1 MHERVAVSTPSGH
14 VTTPNAIQ
22 ALDTRYYLAWPMRL
36 HQQKSQTRKE
46 GARPQDGGA
55 THVPG
60 CMPPFED
67 VFERSPP
74 AAGAAH
80 QLASGA
86 TEIAITCASAPH
98 HAKRARAPAF
108 VCTYSRDASVLG
120 ISARGEID
128 HPVGPSWVPHRTWQ
142 SLCISHALLSPLPI
156 YHTTTNKSSQPRSP
170 MNEVPAEIL
179 CEILARCVDLSS
191 ARVLMQPS
199 TSIAPMS
206 LCHVC
211 ATWRA
216 IVLATPSFWSHLRFE
231 LPLDWHA
238 NGRPYTGDPA
248 LFARRVEWLRWWR
261 GNLGALAPSL
271 QVELRRTEGAKY
283 RRGRVPAAA
292 ADFLLELLSSA
303 QYISVGRLYRYLVQ
317 RHQEA
322 GYVVATH
329 PRAHTLIATWTS
341 VTEFGGLAAYSQ
353 YLQSVVPQATSTT
366 LRCIAIDHAEL
377 GPQDFAITTNDWSML
392 THLSTLTALVPL
404 KGWFSFIRCLC
415 ALQSGSFRLSFLDKD
430 IVHYTRPSVCTLPCL
445 TVLHIDAAQH
455 RRDRGQYPLRAAF
468 AHLQLPA
475 LRTLSLNSR
484 ARTWYGATAFDD
496 VEAALLAAPA
506 VAKLVLGRYFLSGR
520 GIPPPRRS
528 STRPGILSRPSRGVR
543 RASNACAFR
552 WRVRSRRKCGRALYG
567 EVTFVAS
574 ATSRPV
580 DMGVEHAER
589 SLLMAEVQKCVGDEV
604 VVGFEDE
611 EVDEAPRIT
620 NAWRL
625 MMHEA
630 SMIVDDAYVGP
641 DRSEDGRLVPR
652 EDSEAQS
659 KIVADRRDSQLV
671 VEVKAK
677 RIAAGGCSA
686 RGRRALGRQKVAKR
700 SEPDGRSEQVSARHT
715 RDTSGDSA
723 DTTFCVRWDNRPNEG
738 LVLSVLRRQ
747 SLTQHDRPMRMNCV
761 SPLTTRTPSP
771 SLRTTDTALAV
782 FRGVEMQT
790 GR

>member
-1 MHERVAVSTPSGH
+1 
-14 VTTPNAIQ
+14 
-22 ALDTRYYLAWPMRL
+22 
-36 HQQKSQTRKE
+36 
-46 GARPQDGGA
+46 
-55 THVPG
+55 
-60 CMPPFED
+60 
-67 VFERSPP
+67 
-74 AAGAAH
+74 
-80 QLASGA
+80 
-86 TEIAITCASAPH
+86 
-98 HAKRARAPAF
+98 
-108 VCTYSRDASVLG
+108 
-120 ISARGEID
+120 
-128 HPVGPSWVPHRTWQ
+128 
-142 SLCISHALLSPLPI
+142 
-156 YHTTTNKSSQPRSP
+156 
-170 MNEVPAEIL
+170 MNEVPTEIL

-191 ARVLMQPS
+191 ARVLLQPS

-292 ADFLLELLSSA
+292 ADFLLVLLSSA
-303 QYISVGRLYRYLVQ
+303 QWISVGRLYRYLVQ

-404 KGWFSFIRCLC
+404 KGWFSFIRSLS
-415 ALQSGSFRLSFLDKD
+415 ALQSGSFHLNFLDKD

-484 ARTWYGATAFDD
+484 ARTWYGATALND
-496 VEAALLAAPA
+496 VEAALLSAPA
-506 VAKLVLGRYFLSGR
+506 VTALVLGRYFLSGR
-520 GIPPPRRS
+520 GHPPAMAFFDPTRDPIAPLARCAPRLERLRFAMARPLEQEAWRPFVDRVFAS
-528 STRPGILSRPSRGVR
+528 GVWLDLKRPASTVR
-543 RASNACAFR
+543 
-552 WRVRSRRKCGRALYG
+552 
-567 EVTFVAS
+567 EVTFMAS

-580 DMGVEHAER
+580 DMVVEHAER
-589 SLLMAEVQKCVGDEV
+589 SLLTAEVQKFVGDEV

-611 EVDEAPRIT
+611 GAHEAPRI
-620 NAWRL
+620 
-625 MMHEA
+625 
-630 SMIVDDAYVGP
+630 V
-641 DRSEDGRLVPR
+641 
-652 EDSEAQS
+652 
-659 KIVADRRDSQLV
+659 
-671 VEVKAK
+671 
-677 RIAAGGCSA
+677 
-686 RGRRALGRQKVAKR
+686 
-700 SEPDGRSEQVSARHT
+700 
-715 RDTSGDSA
+715 
-723 DTTFCVRWDNRPNEG
+723 WD
-738 LVLSVLRRQ
+738 L
-747 SLTQHDRPMRMNCV
+747 
-761 SPLTTRTPSP
+761 
-771 SLRTTDTALAV
+771 
-782 FRGVEMQT
+782 
-790 GR
+790 

>member
-1 MHERVAVSTPSGH
+1 MQRACQLDQAVQQWRRSTPYRLR
-14 VTTPNAIQ
+14 AQ
-22 ALDTRYYLAWPMRL
+22 WALQNLQSLR
-36 HQQKSQTRKE
+36 H
-46 GARPQDGGA
+46 
-55 THVPG
+55 
-60 CMPPFED
+60 ED
-67 VFERSPP
+67 AEHSI
-74 AAGAAH
+74 GAAH
-80 QLASGA
+80 QLASCA
-86 TEIAITCASAPH
+86 TDIAITCASAPH
-98 HAKRARAPAF
+98 HAKRGTPPAF
-108 VCTYSRDASVLG
+108 VCTYSRDASVPG

-128 HPVGPSWVPHRTWQ
+128 HPVGPRWVPHRTWQ

-156 YHTTTNKSSQPRSP
+156 YHTTLKQSSQPQSP
-170 MNEVPAEIL
+170 MNEVPTEIL

-191 ARVLMQPS
+191 ARALMQPS

-238 NGRPYTGDPA
+238 NGRPYTGDPV
-248 LFARRVEWLRWWR
+248 LFARRVEWLCWWR

-283 RRGRVPAAA
+283 RRGRIPAAA

-366 LRCIAIDHAEL
+366 LRCIAIDHANL
-377 GPQDFAITTNDWSML
+377 GPQDVATTTNDWSML

-404 KGWFSFIRCLC
+404 KGWFSFIRSLS
-415 ALQSGSFRLSFLDKD
+415 ALQSGSFHLSFLDKD
-430 IVHYTRPSVCTLPCL
+430 IVHYPRPSVCTLPCL
-445 TVLHIDAAQH
+445 TVLRIDAAQH

-468 AHLQLPA
+468 AQLQLPA

-496 VEAALLAAPA
+496 VEAALLSAPA
-506 VAKLVLGRYFLSGR
+506 VTELVLGRYFLSGR
-520 GIPPPRRS
+520 GHPPATAFFAPTRDPITPLARCAPRLERLRFAIAS
-528 STRPGILSRPSRGVR
+528 PLEQEVWRPFVGRVFASGVWLNLKRPASAVR
-543 RASNACAFR
+543 
-552 WRVRSRRKCGRALYG
+552 

-580 DMGVEHAER
+580 DMVVEHAER
-589 SLLMAEVQKCVGDEV
+589 SLLMAEVLEYVGDEV

-611 EVDEAPRIT
+611 GADEAPRI
-620 NAWRL
+620 
-625 MMHEA
+625 
-630 SMIVDDAYVGP
+630 V
-641 DRSEDGRLVPR
+641 
-652 EDSEAQS
+652 
-659 KIVADRRDSQLV
+659 
-671 VEVKAK
+671 
-677 RIAAGGCSA
+677 
-686 RGRRALGRQKVAKR
+686 
-700 SEPDGRSEQVSARHT
+700 
-715 RDTSGDSA
+715 
-723 DTTFCVRWDNRPNEG
+723 WD
-738 LVLSVLRRQ
+738 L
-747 SLTQHDRPMRMNCV
+747 
-761 SPLTTRTPSP
+761 
-771 SLRTTDTALAV
+771 
-782 FRGVEMQT
+782 
-790 GR
+790 